1 MSQITRCPACG
12 TTFKVVADQLRISEG
27 WVRCGQCKE
36 VFDASAHLVAPAAR
50 PGELLSDMAL
60 PQGPRAAPRPE
71 PVPQVAWGRPPAPGA
86 SPAASRPV
94 APPAAQSVAVPP
106 ASPAAAS
113 PLAVPAAPPVVVP
126 PVAVAAAVPAFLSA
140 RSQGAA
146 AVDGSAGDAEWSLEP
161 LSPLAW
167 RVRPPAAVPPP
178 PAMAPVPL
186 PSADAAVAGVAV
198 VPQPPL
204 APPAEPGRAAAA
216 PAVPE
221 AAAERESLGGYELPF
236 AELRDSGWPEEA
248 DAGEEEPPLEGL
260 PLPGRPSAHSSA
272 PPDEGGGPDGDDDD
286 DDDGVEQAVAMEL
299 AHEGIDTDTD
309 PVDMATQAMPLPS
322 PVVAQGAA
330 AASPAPSVWRSARDA
345 SAAPG
350 THGSGWRRGAGDDE
364 DEDDDGP
371 SSDEPGF
378 VRAARRRAWW
388 RRPGV
393 RIGLGVAGVLLLGG
407 LLLQVGLQERDRLAA
422 QYPAI
427 RPVLQVLCAPLQCQ
441 LSAPRRIADVVIDSS
456 SFNKAR
462 GDGYQLAL
470 TIKSRADF
478 PVAMPA
484 LELTLTDAQEQPIL
498 RRVLMPQELAAP
510 TELAPGGEWGGAW
523 PVNVGAAGARVAGY
537 RLLAFYP

>member
-36 VFDASAHLVAPAAR
+36 VFDASAHLVVPAAR

-71 PVPQVAWGRPPAPGA
+71 PVPQVAWGARPPTPGA
-86 SPAASRPV
+86 SPAARRPV
-94 APPAAQSVAVPP
+94 APPVAQSVAVPP
-106 ASPAAAS
+106 APAAAN
-113 PLAVPAAPPVVVP
+113 PPAGPPVSPVAVP

-140 RSQGAA
+140 RPQGAA
-146 AVDGSAGDAEWSLEP
+146 SADGSAGEAEWSLEP

-167 RVRPPAAVPPP
+167 RVRPPAAEVPPP
-178 PAMAPVPL
+178 APAPALL
-186 PSADAAVAGVAV
+186 PSADPAAVGVAV
-198 VPQPPL
+198 AVPPPQPTP

-216 PAVPE
+216 PE

-248 DAGEEEPPLEGL
+248 DAGEEGPPLEGL

-272 PPDEGGGPDGDDDD
+272 PTDGEGDTPDDAG

-309 PVDMATQAMPLPS
+309 PVDMATQAMPLPL
-322 PVVAQGAA
+322 PALAAA

-345 SAAPG
+345 AAAPAAQG
-350 THGSGWRRGAGDDE
+350 VGWRRGADDDE

-371 SSDEPGF
+371 SSNEPGF

-427 RPVLQVLCAPLQCQ
+427 RPLLQVLCAPLQCQ

-510 TELAPGGEWGGAW
+510 VELAPGGEWGGAW